1 MKNRFYTLFLLLFF
15 GTAFSAFCQ
24 NISFS
29 GKDIKTN
36 KSVKIDSIYV
46 YDITLNKDTTI
57 KNATS
62 FDINSII
69 LGIKENEISKNF
81 ELKIKNNL
89 INSSNIN
96 TTFTIQNESP
106 GNFTISLFNQ
116 LGEKISEFSNY
127 FETGIQSF
135 MLQGNQ
141 LPIGIYFL
149 NVTNNLTNTTVKL
162 INLQQGTSNKC
173 EIHFL
178 GSQVTPKVKM
188 AGDEFNFTGYS
199 NGYEPSN
206 INNVTPEGGE
216 DYSFDFTP
224 KESGPFTKNH
234 IIPLLYRHVKD
245 SDGSTF
251 AAGTDGVFCFEPN
264 NIMHLYVG
272 SDKEAASVAG
282 EYSIENNKLH
292 IVITDEYF
300 PVDKIFPADT
310 SAKTI
315 TMPFKVFS
323 EGQGTSTWE
332 KVRLEPEA
340 LMLFFFKAIALDET
354 GQTTKDIET
363 RIEDLGNSIKDNDPE
378 SGIITVS
385 VIMPSMTIVYDKK
398 EQSKLMFYSKNRKTE
413 TKTLKIGA
421 LASDPRTHLNC
432 ESPKNNE
439 FDPMEKTALLFG
451 PFDKFSFPAW
461 IEDASGKWSI
471 NYDEMEQTFGQ
482 FDSLDVMKKKLQDIG
497 YSTVVLRASQ
507 AGVIELIDNLL
518 PGNGRATSPG
528 MIYLSTHGFADGT
541 IATGNW
547 WINQPDYD
555 LLIQKIKD
563 AYPDLLTYN
572 NPKGDISKMFSVVSM
587 PMGWRMDK
595 NVKALFIKPLFWEWL
610 RNKGADFSRSFVHIG
625 ACLTDQNPEL
635 RETIKAKAIFQYHIE
650 VPANFCAAVQYYT
663 IELLSR
669 PSTSTE
675 EVFYNIKRLAYRE
688 EMIYKED
695 ILLKGLFPTDMVK
708 DNYMP
713 YAYGYDGSETISYDD
728 AGWRNTENLNQG
740 DVWYL
745 LWAARWGQN
754 VQEGWQA
761 LLDCW
766 NWCWKDGKA
775 GGLAYPGCNNMSP
788 GGAPFDVEVAY
799 AGYLLKGELTISP
812 SGQIKLVP
820 RFTLKDGE

>member
-1 MKNRFYTLFLLLFF
+1 MKKRFSTFLLMLFL
-15 GTAFSAFCQ
+15 GTAFSVFGQ
-24 NISFS
+24 NISFT
-29 GKDIKTN
+29 GKDIKSQESIN
-36 KSVKIDSIYV
+36 IDSIYV
-46 YDITLNKDTTI
+46 YDITLNKDTTL
-57 KNATS
+57 KNVTS
-62 FDINSII
+62 FDINSIV
-69 LGIKENEISKNF
+69 LGIKESKFSQKF
-81 ELKIKNNL
+81 ELRINNNL
-89 INSSNIN
+89 MSSLNSNLS
-96 TTFTIQNESP
+96 FSIQNDAP
-106 GNFTISLFNQ
+106 GNFTILLFNQ

-127 FETGIQSF
+127 FEAGIQSF

-141 LPIGIYFL
+141 LPIGMYFL

-162 INLQQGTSNKC
+162 INLQQGNSNKC
-173 EIHFL
+173 EIQFL
-178 GSQVTPKVKM
+178 GSQISQKVKL

-206 INNVTPEGGE
+206 LNNVTPEGGE
-216 DYSFDFTP
+216 EYTFEFTP

-234 IIPLLYRHVKD
+234 IIPLLYKHVKD
-245 SDGSTF
+245 ADGSTF
-251 AAGTDGVFCFEPN
+251 AAGTDGVFSFEPN
-264 NIMHLYVG
+264 NILHLYVG

-282 EYSIENNKLH
+282 EYSIEGNKLH
-292 IVITDEYF
+292 IVIKDEYF
-300 PVDKIFPADT
+300 PVDATFPVDT
-310 SAKTI
+310 SAATI

-323 EGQGTSTWE
+323 DGSGTSTWQ

-354 GQTTKDIET
+354 GQTTKDIEK
-363 RIEDLGNSIKDNDPE
+363 RIEDLGNSLKDNDPS
-378 SGIITVS
+378 SGIVTVS
-385 VIMPSMTIVYDKK
+385 VIMPSMTIIYDKK

-413 TKTLKIGA
+413 TTKLNVGT
-421 LASDPRTHLNC
+421 LASDPRTHLKC

-439 FDPMEKTALLFG
+439 FDPPEKTALLFG

-461 IEDASGKWSI
+461 YEDEKKQWHI
-471 NYDEMEQTFGQ
+471 NYDKMEQTFGE
-482 FDSLDVMKKKLQDIG
+482 FDSLDVMKKKLEDIG
-497 YSTVVLRASQ
+497 YSTVVLKSSQ
-507 AGVIELIDNLL
+507 AGVVELIDNLL
-518 PGNGRATSPG
+518 PGNGRSTSPG
-528 MIYLSTHGFADGT
+528 MIYISTHGFEDGT

-547 WINQPDYD
+547 WINTPDYD

-563 AYPDLLTYN
+563 AYPDLLTYK
-572 NPKGDISKMFSVVSM
+572 NPKGDISQMFNIVSL

-595 NVKALFIKPLFWEWL
+595 NVKTLFIKPLFWEWL
-610 RNKGADFSRSFVHIG
+610 RNKGADFSRSFVHMG

-635 RETIKAKAIFQYHIE
+635 RENIKARSLFQYHIE
-650 VPANFCAAVQYYT
+650 VPANFCAAVQNYT
-663 IELLSR
+663 IALMSR

-675 EVFYNIKRLAYRE
+675 EVFYNIKRLAYRT
-688 EMIYKED
+688 EMIFKED
-695 ILLKGLFPTDMVK
+695 NLFNGLMPNDFVN
-708 DNYMP
+708 DNYLP
-713 YAYGYDGSETISYDD
+713 YAYGYDGSEIISYDD

-745 LWAARWGQN
+745 LWASRWGQN